1 MADDIDRAQDL
12 QLQMNELA
20 LRKPKTPTLAPIGIC
35 YYCSEAVPGQQ
46 LFCDSECG
54 EGWEEEQR
62 AKKRNSGG

>member
-46 LFCDSECG
+46 LYCDGACADDHAA
-54 EGWEEEQR
+54 EQEAR
-62 AKKRNSGG
+62 RRNGG